1 MPESASIMLFRELV
15 AEHSADYQSVSEV
28 QVIVDVKNLLELS
41 ETNEGVSPSLQT
53 IDKEY
58 LLDTYLSELALL
70 EITEPSNNDPIIEI
84 LLSDT
89 KGMFKAFLEEATLM
103 QLAFQRL
110 ERKSNKQLLQEIEKN
125 IEAEELYHAFNRI
138 QRKENKAILQNLEES
153 SVQEKQVATN
163 RPNTFRMVLRVAA
176 ILLILAVPAGI
187 LKIYF
192 TGDSKSDPTNTAN
205 NDPKKSGTSTDY
217 FASAYVDIDLPKETQ
232 SSTSVNAV
240 SSCSAMGFVGVNFKI
255 AVVNLGEQNHYLLNQ
270 KDKIIGIKS
279 ELSKKDFKSKSSTL
293 DSLNRALERIEL
305 LTQQINNKV
314 MTYTLVEKNLKIY
327 TLTQKDLQLMKVF
340 NYNNNGE
347 DRFYLYLDG
356 TYYSLSEKQGKL
368 KAETDEIIISTLD
381 DKQ

>member
-15 AEHSADYQSVSEV
+15 AEQSADYQSVSED
-28 QVIVDVKNLLELS
+28 QVIVDVQNLLGLS
-41 ETNEGVSPSLQT
+41 ETNEGISASLQT

-84 LLSDT
+84 LLLDS

-110 ERKSNKQLLQEIEKN
+110 ERKSNKQLLQEIEEN
-125 IEAEELYHAFNRI
+125 IEAEELYHALNRI

-153 SVQEKQVATN
+153 SVQENPIATN
-163 RPNTFRMVLRVAA
+163 RPNTLRMVLRIAA
-176 ILLILAVPAGI
+176 ILLILAIPAGI

-240 SSCSAMGFVGVNFKI
+240 SSSSAMGFVGVNFKI

>member
-1 MPESASIMLFRELV
+1 MPESASIMLFRELA
-15 AEHSADYQSVSEV
+15 AEQSADYQSVSEV
-28 QVIVDVKNLLELS
+28 QVIVDVKNLLGLS

-70 EITEPSNNDPIIEI
+70 EVTEPSNNDPIIEI
-84 LLSDT
+84 LLSDS

-110 ERKSNKQLLQEIEKN
+110 ERKSNKQLLQEIEEN

-153 SVQEKQVATN
+153 SVQENPVATN
-163 RPNTFRMVLRVAA
+163 RPNTLRMALRIAA
-176 ILLILAVPAGI
+176 ILLILAIPAGI

-192 TGDSKSDPTNTAN
+192 TGDSKSDLTNTAS

-232 SSTSVNAV
+232 SSTSAKAV
-240 SSCSAMGFVGVNFKI
+240 STSSAMGYANAEVNFKI

-270 KDKIIGIKS
+270 
-279 ELSKKDFKSKSSTL
+279 
-293 DSLNRALERIEL
+293 L

-314 MTYTLVEKNLKIY
+314 MTYTLVEMNLKLY
-327 TLTQKDLQLMKVF
+327 TLTQKDLHELKVF

-368 KAETDEIIISTLD
+368 KAETDEIIISALD